1 MDHRKALQLRDQAKR
16 YRATAR
22 ASTDD
27 KTANRMFK
35 LAAEL
40 EEQARDV
47 KPDE

>member
-1 MDHRKALQLRDQAKR
+1 MDVHAAQELRDKARR
-16 YRATAR
+16 YRAIAR
-22 ASTDD
+22 QSTDD
-27 KTANRMFK
+27 ETANRMFK